1 MRIAPLYLL
10 TLFNRVFSMANT
22 NIHAIKNRFGI
33 IGHSKELERALET
46 AIRVAD
52 TDLTVLITGE
62 SGTGKEIFSQ
72 IIHTLSKRKHNKLIA
87 VNCGAIP
94 PGTINSELFGHE
106 KGSFTGATGDRKGYF
121 ETADGGTI
129 FLDEIA
135 EMPLD
140 TQAYLLRVL
149 ESGEFIRVGSSKSQR
164 TDVRIIA
171 ATNVNLL
178 ERIQTNRFREDLYYR
193 LSIVPIHVPSLKER
207 RADIPLLFKRFSI
220 DFAEKYSTT
229 PVELD
234 EDAKDLLLQYHW
246 PGNVRE
252 LKNFAEQLSVLS
264 EERLIT
270 KSALMQLMPTFNTN
284 QLSLIPGKTA
294 ESKFDEREILYKVLF
309 DLKKDM
315 NDLKGLFFEL
325 IKRNNLEMPDLNNT
339 SSLATWAG
347 DTRLDKSFS
356 PAPLRTYTSDYNEN
370 AIHKPVVLDKN
381 ENLAY
386 DNKTIVVEEPL
397 SIEQMEK
404 DLIGKALIKHK
415 GRRKEASQELGISER
430 TLYRKI
436 KQYDLE

>member
-1 MRIAPLYLL
+1 
-10 TLFNRVFSMANT
+10 MAQT
-22 NIHAIKNRFGI
+22 NIQSIKNRFAI

-72 IIHTLSKRKHNKLIA
+72 IIHSLSKRKHDKLIA

-106 KGSFTGATGDRKGYF
+106 KGSFTGALGDRKGYF

-129 FLDEIA
+129 FLDEIG

-149 ESGEFIRVGSSKSQR
+149 ESGEFLRVGSSKAQR
-164 TDVRIIA
+164 TNVRVIA

-178 ERIQTNRFREDLYYR
+178 ERIHTGRFREDLYYR
-193 LSIVPIHVPSLKER
+193 LNIVPIQVPSLKER
-207 RADIPLLFKRFSI
+207 RADIYLLFKKFSI

-234 EDAKDLLLQYHW
+234 DEAREMLLAYHW

-270 KSALMQLMPTFNTN
+270 KSILMQIMPTFNT
-284 QLSLIPGKTA
+284 QALTIIPGKTS

-315 NDLKGLFFEL
+315 NDLKGLFFE
-325 IKRNNLEMPDLNNT
+325 IIRRNNLEMPDINT
-339 SSLATWAG
+339 TGTGSWSAEPWIE
-347 DTRLDKSFS
+347 KQSVS
-356 PAPLRTYTSDYNEN
+356 PIIRPYANEHN
-370 AIHKPVVLDKN
+370 DSTVLKPVVLDKN
-381 ENLAY
+381 EAAAI
-386 DNKTIVVEEPL
+386 DAKSIVVEEPL

-404 DLIGKALIKHK
+404 ELISKALTKHK